1 MGGLINVQYA
11 GSIKAGDGFPATS
24 PTKIKV
30 EVDGNAS
37 GEEYA
42 PGYVKSISIN
52 DVDKLSTR
60 VQMADFWSNDTKDV
74 SYIKTYQ
81 GFQLCIAG

>member
-1 MGGLINVQYA
+1 M
-11 GSIKAGDGFPATS
+11 
-24 PTKIKV
+24 

-37 GEEYA
+37 GEEYVS
-42 PGYVKSISIN
+42 GYVKSISIN

-74 SYIKTYQ
+74 SYIKIYQ